1 MKVVKCMSEVR
12 FDPQHPTWDWV
23 ISPSHHSYW
32 PNTRPRHEFV
42 GRPKAFQEKQRKWR
56 KAWRE
61 QEAPFAKMKGEDPVV
76 EEVEEHQERDG

>member
-1 MKVVKCMSEVR
+1 MYEWSEILSTASNLR
-12 FDPQHPTWDWV
+12 LGHLPLTPQLLTKHQTP
-23 ISPSHHSYW
+23 Y
-32 PNTRPRHEFV
+32 EFV
-42 GRPKAFQEKQRKWR
+42 GRPRAFQEKQRKWR